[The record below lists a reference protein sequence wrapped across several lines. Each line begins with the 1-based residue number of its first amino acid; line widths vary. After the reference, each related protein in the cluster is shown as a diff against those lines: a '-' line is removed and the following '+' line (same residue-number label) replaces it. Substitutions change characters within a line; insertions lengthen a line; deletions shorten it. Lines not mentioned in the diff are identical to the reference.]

1 MRVSCWC
8 RSRSA
13 RLRRIEWRIE
23 RSSWKVLP
31 RVSARNSRVRTKSSS
46 SSSTSR
52 TFRQRS
58 SMLFGAVVVGQ
69 LDDFEPIFA
78 EGPHDLDQGGKFDRL
93 GDVGIDAQVVGACD
107 VLFRLGGGEDDDG
120 DVAEL
125 GVVFDFAQG
134 LATVLAR
141 HV

>member
-23 RSSWKVLP
+23 RSSWYASNLP
-31 RVSARNSRVRTKSSS
+31 LTRSSS

-78 EGPHDLDQGGKFDRL
+78 EGPHDLDEGGKFDRL